1 MDAIVTNAQPKSPDE
16 QAKLE
21 RAERALAAY
30 TTGKQPGPV
39 PRSVWL
45 GDGYVEIFV
54 FNRRLHLACV
64 FVMHE
69 NRRTGLGSKY
79 LKEVLAVANEYS
91 AEVELSVQPVGP
103 QDPLSRM
110 GKRDLKAWYKRHGFV
125 ALKDRPDRMVRQPV
139 KDK

>member
-1 MDAIVTNAQPKSPDE
+1 M
-16 QAKLE
+16 
-21 RAERALAAY
+21 
-30 TTGKQPGPV
+30 

-69 NRRTGLGSKY
+69 SRRTGLGSKY
-79 LKEVLAVANEYS
+79 LKEVLAVADECG

-103 QDPLSRM
+103 QDPLTKM
-110 GKRDLKAWYKRHGFV
+110 GRRDLKAWYKRHGFV
-125 ALKDRPDRMVRQPV
+125 ALKDRPDRMVRLPV
-139 KDK
+139 QDK